1 MSNRYD
7 WSKFQKLIRR
17 VHNLYVNSDIK
28 KETKKTKKSL
38 LEYALI
44 DTKDTA
50 FLVITKQIY
59 YWFTLGYIQNRIN
72 ALAVV
77 PEWWAVRKGADR
89 PQLVILFKSEGNKSN
104 YYTLHIPHYDGR
116 KSSTC
121 PISTYTKGNYRGC
134 LTLRD
139 NSKFICY
146 ASSEREAE
154 SVINDAK
161 KHIIE
166 KFLLGSTITIGT
178 TQKKNFK
185 TDKVK
190 PVSGKF
196 FSSGS
201 LKSNPDWIVY
211 Y

>member
-1 MSNRYD
+1 MSSRDD
-7 WSKFQKLIRR
+7 WIKFQKLTRR
-17 VHNLYVNSDIK
+17 VHNLYVNADIK
-28 KETKKTKKSL
+28 KETKKTKQSL
-38 LEYALI
+38 LQYALI
-44 DTKDTA
+44 NPKDTA
-50 FLVITKQIY
+50 QLVIAKQLY
-59 YWFTLGYIQNRIN
+59 YWFELGYIENKIS

-89 PQLVILFKSEGNKSN
+89 PQLVILFKSEGNNRN
-104 YYTLHIPHYDGR
+104 YYTLHIPHYDGHN
-116 KSSTC
+116 SSTC
-121 PISTYTKGNYRGC
+121 PISAYTKGNYRGC

-154 SVINDAK
+154 SVINNAK
-161 KHIIE
+161 KHIKE
-166 KFLLGSTITIGT
+166 TFLLGSTVTIGT

-196 FSSGS
+196 FGSGS